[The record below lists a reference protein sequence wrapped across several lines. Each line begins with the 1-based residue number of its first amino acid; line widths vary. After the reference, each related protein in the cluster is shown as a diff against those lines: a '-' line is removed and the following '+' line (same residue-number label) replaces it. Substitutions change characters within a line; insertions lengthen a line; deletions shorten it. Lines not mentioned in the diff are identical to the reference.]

1 MSIDWDKGPQIAG
14 DVDPEPS
21 LRSLV
26 SFYYGAHDMDTEQ
39 VGTRR
44 YIAAYE
50 AQIAKLARR
59 GLTTRNELCPP
70 DDKDVD
76 FNLAVALRNEFLR
89 DEYAMAALTGLI
101 ADPRS
106 ALSSQVEFAK
116 YAIEQA
122 DECMKAR
129 KS

>member
-59 GLTTRNELCPP
+59 GMTTRNELCPP

-89 DEYAMAALTGLI
+89 DEYAMAALTGLLASSEWTKGAINI
-101 ADPRS
+101 AIG
-106 ALSSQVEFAK
+106 ALEF
-116 YAIEQA
+116 A

>member
-1 MSIDWDKGPQIAG
+1 MSVDWDTGPLIDG
-14 DVDPEPS
+14 DKDREPS

-50 AQIAKLARR
+50 AQIAKPASESVNEARR
-59 GLTTRNELCPP
+59 LEDKRDGFAAIFLPMILNLTVKSKT
-70 DDKDVD
+70 DDDPIQ
-76 FNLAVALRNEFLR
+76 LAF
-89 DEYAMAALTGLI
+89 DMADL
-101 ADPRS
+101 
-106 ALSSQVEFAK
+106 
-116 YAIEQA
+116 
-122 DECMKAR
+122 CMKAR

>member
-1 MSIDWDKGPQIAG
+1 MSIDWDTGPLIDG
-14 DVDPEPS
+14 DKDREPS

-89 DEYAMAALTGLI
+89 DEFAMAALPVLI
-101 ADPRS
+101 DKWIETNPY
-106 ALSSQVEFAK
+106 E
-116 YAIEQA
+116 AIVATAFQIS

-129 KS
+129 ES